1 MFYILF
7 YLIIILCNNLL
18 LNTQK
23 LPFDT
28 LVNFGDG
35 NTDTG
40 NVYNL
45 TNHQWPLVPPYYQG
59 HFTNGPVWIEQL
71 GIPNISNYAYNGAT
85 IDNDNLIAGYTQP
98 NKTPVPG
105 VRQQIVI
112 YLANN
117 DITKVDL
124 TRTLYVIWAGMN
136 DYLDNSS
143 ITSDLVVA
151 SLMNAVSDLTLVGVE
166 HILVLNLPPLQL
178 YPFSRESNKNL
189 SLNTLVTNHN
199 SYLLSNISQVN
210 TMYNTTSIKVFDLYS
225 LMISI
230 LSNTSIPAIDKN
242 DACWN
247 ISNDI
252 VISQCL
258 IPNQYIFIDT
268 YHLTT
273 TIHQRIAV
281 NIEQF
286 LRSSSSNFFI
296 SKLILFIHLFFYLR
310 KKN

>member
-98 NKTPVPG
+98 NKTLVPG
-105 VRQQIVI
+105 VRQQIVT

-117 DITKVDL
+117 DIRKVDL

-143 ITSDLVVA
+143 ITSDLVVT
-151 SLMNAVSDLTLVGVE
+151 SLMNAVSDLTLVGAE
-166 HILVLNLPPLQL
+166 HILVLNLPPLQA
-178 YPFSRESNKNL
+178 YPFSRETNKNL

-230 LSNTSIPAIDKN
+230 LTNNSIPAIDKTN
-242 DACWN
+242 PCWN

-281 NIEQF
+281 NIQQF

>member
-98 NKTPVPG
+98 NKTLVPG
-105 VRQQIVI
+105 VRQQIVT

-151 SLMNAVSDLTLVGVE
+151 SLMNAISDLTLVGAE
-166 HILVLNLPPLQL
+166 HILVLNLPPLQA
-178 YPFSRESNKNL
+178 YPFSRETNKNL
-189 SLNTLVTNHN
+189 SLNTVVTNHN

-210 TMYNTTSIKVFDLYS
+210 IMYNTTSIKVFDLYS

-230 LSNTSIPAIDKN
+230 LTNNSIPAIDKTN
-242 DACWN
+242 PCWN

-296 SKLILFIHLFFYLR
+296 SKLILFINLFFYLR